1 MDEELEKIKLRKLK
15 ELMER
20 MGQPERGEA
29 PFPSEPIKV
38 VDETFDDFVR
48 RYPIAV
54 VDCWAAW
61 CGPCLMLS
69 PIIEQLAK
77 EYRGK
82 IVFGKLNVDENAQVP
97 TRFGIMSI
105 PTLLIFREG
114 RLVDK
119 VVGALPK
126 GQLEARLRRLL
137 GGGKG
142 KQLNRT

>member
-1 MDEELEKIKLRKLK
+1 MDEELERIKLRKLR

-20 MGQPERGEA
+20 MNRPERGGT
-29 PFPSEPIKV
+29 PLPSEPV
-38 VDETFDDFVR
+38 EVADGTFDDFVR

-54 VDCWAAW
+54 VDCWAEW

-77 EYRGK
+77 EYQGK
-82 IVFGKLNVDENAQVP
+82 IVFGKLNVDENALVP
-97 TRFGIMSI
+97 RRFGIMSI
-105 PTLLIFREG
+105 PTLLIFKEG

-126 GQLEARLRRLL
+126 SQLKARLTRLL
-137 GGGKG
+137 GKG
-142 KQLNRT
+142 EE

>member
-1 MDEELEKIKLRKLK
+1 MDEELERIKLKKLR

-20 MGQPERGEA
+20 MKQPERGET
-29 PFPSEPIKV
+29 PFPSEPV
-38 VDETFDDFVR
+38 EVADGNFDDFVR

-82 IVFGKLNVDENAQVP
+82 IVFGKLNVDENARVP
-97 TRFGIMSI
+97 RRFGIMSI
-105 PTLLIFREG
+105 PTLLIFKEG

-126 GQLEARLRRLL
+126 SQLEAKLRRVL
-137 GGGKG
+137 GKG
-142 KQLNRT
+142 GE